1 MKTFK
6 QALRN
11 FKKRHPFVLFS
22 LPESHTLT
30 GFFQTDDKPSR
41 CSDFTKNG
49 FVFAPFDFEKD
60 AYFIQKEKALVIEEE
75 LVINDILKNEKD
87 FDFNTK
93 EKEVY
98 LELLHK
104 TVETIKNSEL
114 KKIVTSRKK
123 TISLLD
129 LDFAQLFNRL
139 FNLYPNAFR
148 YVWFHPET
156 GLWLGATPEIL
167 VQTKD
172 LSFTT
177 MALAGTKKNING
189 EEPQWTAK
197 EKQEQQYVTDAII
210 NALEPV
216 TSVIRIAKRHTK
228 RAGNVAHLCTPITGV
243 FNYHKTNLASITQ
256 ALHPTPAVCG
266 TPRDEA
272 KDYILK
278 NEGYNREFYSG
289 FLGPVCNE
297 SKCSYFFVNL
307 RCLKIQDMLATLYVG
322 GGITK
327 DSIPELEWE
336 ETQNKLQT
344 MMQVIAPF
352 I

>member
-1 MKTFK
+1 MKIFK
-6 QALRN
+6 QAIGNLE
-11 FKKRHPFVLFS
+11 KKHPFVIFS
-22 LPESHTLT
+22 LPESYALT
-30 GFFQTDDKPSR
+30 GFFQNDNKPSR

-60 AYFIQKEKALVIEEE
+60 SYFIEKEKALVIEEE
-75 LVINDILKNEKD
+75 IVINDILKKEKD
-87 FDFNTK
+87 IDFDTK
-93 EKEVY
+93 EKEAY
-98 LELLHK
+98 LELLQK
-104 TVETIKNSEL
+104 TVDTIESSEL
-114 KKIVTSRKK
+114 KKIVTSRKI
-123 TISLLD
+123 TIPLLD
-129 LDFAQLFNRL
+129 LDFVTLFNRL
-139 FNLYPNAFR
+139 FNLYPNSFR

-156 GLWLGATPEIL
+156 GLWCGATPEIL

-177 MALAGTKKNING
+177 MALAGTKKIING
-189 EEPQWTAK
+189 EALIWTTK
-197 EKQEQQYVTDAII
+197 EKEEQQYVTDAII

-216 TSVIRIAKRHTK
+216 TSMIRISKRHTK
-228 RAGNVAHLCTPITGV
+228 HAGEIAHLCTDVTGV

-272 KDYILK
+272 KEYILK
-278 NEGYNREFYSG
+278 NEGYNREFYTG
-289 FLGPVCNE
+289 FLGPVCKE

-327 DSIPELEWE
+327 DSIPQLEWE

-352 I
+352 T